1 MGKRS
6 WVENKEGKWGVG
18 VGVWKEILKESTWCW
33 DNMVFKVGKGNKV
46 RFWID
51 PWCGNN
57 MLSEAFPDLFS
68 MAAQR
73 NATVEDYWDQ
83 NLSQGGVSMEEDSV
97 FWRGGADGLFKVK
110 EAYRVLI
117 NADEA
122 AFPHS
127 NVWVAKV
134 PTKIIF
140 FAWEATWGRSY
151 IG

>member
-1 MGKRS
+1 ML
-6 WVENKEGKWGVG
+6 VE
-18 VGVWKEILKESTWCW
+18 L
-33 DNMVFKVGKGNKV
+33 
-46 RFWID
+46 
-51 PWCGNN
+51 
-57 MLSEAFPDLFS
+57 
-68 MAAQR
+68 R
-73 NATVEDYWDQ
+73 NYR
-83 NLSQGGVSMEEDSV
+83 VSMEEDSV

-140 FAWEATWGRSY
+140 FAWEATWGKVLTLDRLQRR
-151 IG
+151 G